1 MDTLGNNL
9 TNYIKSLENALQSAR
24 EGASSTV
31 DIEKVF
37 MDLEECKKNA
47 QFLLSDDPFPYSDTS
62 KASCDCTHIMDI
74 SRIGE
79 DTYKFVLDKLLP
91 HRLDYHKL
99 THKVAS
105 RINQSYA
112 KSFERDIFDFC
123 FNEDFK
129 KYDDTDKVVVVF
141 INYYNSSDSSTWD
154 NDNLDVKVFIDYVI
168 SGKFIVDDSHEHL
181 SYCMLSKEGKYT
193 HTEVYLTKESNLGSI
208 LALI

>member
-1 MDTLGNNL
+1 MDTSGNNL
-9 TNYIKSLENALQSAR
+9 ANYIKSLESALENAR
-24 EGASSTV
+24 EGAASTV

-37 MDLEECKKNA
+37 KDLDVCRKNA

-62 KASCDCTHIMDI
+62 KAEKECPHIMDI
-74 SRIGE
+74 MKIEEG
-79 DTYKFVLDKLLP
+79 TYKFILDRLLP

-112 KSFERDIFDFC
+112 NSFQKDIFDFC
-123 FNEDFK
+123 VNDDFK
-129 KYDDTDKVVVVF
+129 KFNNDDKVVIVF
-141 INYYNSSDSSTWD
+141 VNYYNPSDMSTWD
-154 NDNLDVKVFIDYVI
+154 NDNLDVKIFIDYVV

-181 SYCMLSKEGKYT
+181 SYCMLSKEGVYT
-193 HTEVYLTKESNLGSI
+193 HTEAYLTKEENLKSI